1 MTQRVPYRPWIMSYR
16 NFTMDMPSFR
26 KIKKAL
32 EPPQTAVAD
41 IVLGYSRT
49 QGFRRGNFRWD
60 DRSALAVNDPESK
73 PQAGWVL
80 TQDRSQ
86 LD

>member
-1 MTQRVPYRPWIMSYR
+1 MSYR

-41 IVLGYSRT
+41 IVLGYPAA
-49 QGFRRGNFRWD
+49 RG
-60 DRSALAVNDPESK
+60 
-73 PQAGWVL
+73 
-80 TQDRSQ
+80 
-86 LD
+86 